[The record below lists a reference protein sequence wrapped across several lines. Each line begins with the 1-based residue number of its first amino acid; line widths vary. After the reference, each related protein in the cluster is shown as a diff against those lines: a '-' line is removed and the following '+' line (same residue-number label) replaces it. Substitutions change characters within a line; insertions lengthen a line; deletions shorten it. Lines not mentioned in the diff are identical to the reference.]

1 MKALELKVPP
11 VLVFLILAAAM
22 YLLAEFDNGWLYMH
36 IPLKSIWVLGLFLLS
51 GYVGISGVLEF
62 KRAKTTVDPTKP
74 DKASCIVDSGIFSKT
89 RNPMYVALFALLL
102 SWGFW
107 LEDGL
112 AIALACLFVPY
123 MNRFQIRPEERALE
137 AMFGEDYRTYK
148 VKVRRWI

>member
-1 MKALELKVPP
+1 MNALELKVPP
-11 VLVFLILAAAM
+11 VLVFLILAAVM
-22 YLLAEFDNGWLYMH
+22 YLLATFDNGWLYMH
-36 IPLKSIWVLGLFLLS
+36 IPLKSIWALGLFSLS

-89 RNPMYVALFALLL
+89 RNPMYLALFALLL

-112 AIALACLFVPY
+112 AIALAFLFLPY
-123 MNRFQIRPEERALE
+123 MNRFQIFPEERALE
-137 AMFGEDYRTYK
+137 AQFGHDYREYK
-148 VKVRRWI
+148 AKVRRWI